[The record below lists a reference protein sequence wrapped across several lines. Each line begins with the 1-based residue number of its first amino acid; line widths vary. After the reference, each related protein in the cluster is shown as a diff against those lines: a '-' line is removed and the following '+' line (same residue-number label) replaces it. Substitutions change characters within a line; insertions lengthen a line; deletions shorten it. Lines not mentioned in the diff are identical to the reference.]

1 MTTQTPAAPGQPR
14 DNPASAVLASP
25 SATDAQRARTSRLG
39 RAAWWCLAA
48 FPPVFLVVW
57 FVGKVVFQDG
67 RWVSDGS
74 VWETA
79 ILVLMYAA
87 LVAAPLASLVL
98 SSIAFRRTRSWR
110 DLAPALTLLVLVT
123 GFLTLGHVQTAITAS
138 QPGSGV
144 DPNQSLWDFAL
155 PVGIAAWIGAV
166 LVWPHKKS

>member
-1 MTTQTPAAPGQPR
+1 MTTQTPATPGQPR
-14 DNPASAVLASP
+14 DNPASAILASP
-25 SATDAQRARTSRLG
+25 SATDALRARTSRLG

-57 FVGKVVFQDG
+57 LVGITFFQGG
-67 RWVSDGS
+67 RWVSESAWES
-74 VWETA
+74 VV
-79 ILVLMYAA
+79 LVVMYVA
-87 LVAAPLASLVL
+87 LAAPPLAALVL

-123 GFLTLGHVQTAITAS
+123 GFLTFAHVQVAITAA

-144 DPNQSLWDFAL
+144 DPNQSLWDYAV